1 MTIRDNIRPRE
12 EGRGIDQQTFW
23 LATVSATVV
32 AIWAFALMLI
42 AHNAALP

>member
-1 MTIRDNIRPRE
+1 MTIRDSIRAHE

-32 AIWAFALMLI
+32 ACWVFALLLI
-42 AHNAALP
+42 EHSTALP